1 MSQFRSTGGLDDAI
15 ADAGDRWFYGVNR
28 RLQLNQLQEGEVRE
42 SLNGR
47 MEGYWKPR
55 KAVIA
60 QKTSLTTAGTPLRL
74 PFFVIDTDKTI
85 ASASRTSNVVTIT
98 TSSNHGLTGTAY
110 VTLGNTATPTVQPL
124 TGIAAGSF
132 LMTVTGVNTLTF
144 DSTGADGSLTVGA
157 TGYLR
162 SQVNDNV
169 ISDIRASCLFS
180 NPNESNKEYILVA
193 TNSVVKKIEVS
204 KLAELGTAGV
214 TDLTYPTGITLDAGI
229 EVSMMQVFDK
239 VIIFR
244 GGQSAL
250 QWDGVS
256 TQFYKVPGGPY
267 QAGRDYNGNNNIT
280 ITDGKAAVTLVSG
293 DYQLSS
299 GIAKGVGISYDISSA
314 TAGTNIVTIV
324 TSTTHG
330 LTTGNS
336 VLISGI
342 TQSAGPD
349 PNGVR
354 VVTVTNTTTFT
365 IPLTGATGTYTV
377 TGATVRK
384 ASNTIE
390 FPAFFDDGFVPSSV
404 DDFYSPVTSPSTPG
418 ATLSIGDVGSP
429 TPATRTISDYNG
441 TTKVATLAT
450 GSYFPDTEYPFTS
463 LQDNPFSIGQSLRLA
478 KTMSVFEVLNVGDIL
493 NVSGLPAYNKWTFF
507 TTEPNGTHTIHYS
520 QQESIGLGFSYMPG
534 PPWATYFQRRLWMPY
549 LYDTGGTL
557 TVSTYTSR
565 GISDEIVASDILDS
579 NTYDRVLNQFRISGG
594 TADYTVAMHGY
605 YDDILVVMN
614 RNSIHGIYGTQGS
627 LADTV
632 VKELTSE
639 VGCLARKSVVMQA
652 NNLMFL
658 SDNGVYALT
667 FLNDYNLRGTE
678 EPLSKKIQ
686 PYIDRINA
694 RLAGDATAVYYDN
707 RYYLAVPL
715 DSTVGADDAQ
725 GNNAILVFNFLNK
738 GWESLDTYGSSGF
751 LITDFVTA
759 GAGVRNDLYAVSA
772 SGGIHKMEAVDSPTD
787 SISSEFGSATID
799 SEPINAALTTRG
811 YDMGTQERK
820 RFTDF
825 QTQMQ
830 SFPAGSPSTFDISF
844 STEDPDNAF
853 PIGSTNALIG
863 DLSNSNNEEETAN
876 VRGRLGGL
884 RGYTGTM
891 ILTRTLGSPKVHSVK
906 ISGAVSNRAIISQK

>member
-15 ADAGDRWFYGVNR
+15 ADAGDRGFYGVNR

-74 PFFVIDTDKTI
+74 PFYTIDTSKSITAASVLDEVLSLTI
-85 ASASRTSNVVTIT
+85 TGHGFASGTNGYATISGLSGNVTINGVRELT
-98 TSSNHGLTGTAY
+98 YVDADTMSCVVDGLTT
-110 VTLGNTATPTVQPL
+110 
-124 TGIAAGSF
+124 
-132 LMTVTGVNTLTF
+132 
-144 DSTGADGSLTVGA
+144 
-157 TGYLR
+157 
-162 SQVNDNV
+162 
-169 ISDIRASCLFS
+169 ISDQTGTLSATLINDDVVSDVRASCLFS

-193 TNSVVKKIEVS
+193 TNAGVKKIEVS
-204 KLAELGTAGV
+204 KLADAGTAGV
-214 TDLTYPTGITLDAGI
+214 TDLTFPTGITLDAGV

-267 QAGRDYNGNNNIT
+267 QAGKDYTKNNNIVISDGTATVT
-280 ITDGKAAVTLVSG
+280 IDNADLQAST
-293 DYQLSS
+293 
-299 GIAKGVGISYDISSA
+299 GIAVGGGGS
-314 TAGTNIVTIV
+314 TIV
-324 TSTTHG
+324 LPH
-330 LTTGNS
+330 
-336 VLISGI
+336 
-342 TQSAGPD
+342 
-349 PNGVR
+349 
-354 VVTVTNTTTFT
+354 
-365 IPLTGATGTYTV
+365 
-377 TGATVRK
+377 
-384 ASNTIE
+384 
-390 FPAFFDDGFVPSSV
+390 FFDDGFKPSV
-404 DDFYSPVTSPSTPG
+404 LNDFYNG
-418 ATLSIGDVGSP
+418 ATLVISGTTYTVSDYVG
-429 TPATRTISDYNG
+429 ATRTLTLSTG
-441 TTKVATLAT
+441 T
-450 GSYFPDTEYPFTS
+450 FTS
-463 LQDNPFSIGQSLRLA
+463 GTNYTFTALKDNPFSIGQSLRLTQA
-478 KTMSVFEVLNVGDIL
+478 ASVFKVLNVGDIL
-493 NVSGLPAYNKWTFF
+493 NVSALPTYNTWTFF
-507 TTEPNGTHTIHYS
+507 TTEPNGTHHIHYS
-520 QQESIGLGFSYMPG
+520 QQESIGLGFSFMPG

-549 LYDTGGTL
+549 LYENGGTL
-557 TVSTYTSR
+557 TVSTYTNR
-565 GISDEIVASDILDS
+565 GIADEIIASDILDS

-594 TADYTVAMHGY
+594 TADYVVAMHGF
-605 YDDILVVMN
+605 YDDALVVMN
-614 RNSIHGIYGTQGS
+614 RNSIHAVVGTQGS

-652 NNLMFL
+652 NNLIFL

-678 EPLSKKIQ
+678 EPLSKNIQ

-715 DSTVGADDAQ
+715 DSVAGADDAQ

-738 GWESLDTYGSSGF
+738 GWESLDTYGNSGF

-759 GAGVRNDLYAVSA
+759 GAGVRNGLYAVSS
-772 SGGIHKMEAVDSPTD
+772 SGGIHKMEATESPSD
-787 SISSEFGSATID
+787 SISAEFGSSSTT
-799 SEPINAALTTRG
+799 SPSINASLTTRG
-811 YDMGTQERK
+811 YDFGTQERK

-830 SFPAGSPSTFDISF
+830 SFPAGSPSTFDVSF

-891 ILTRTLGSPKVHSVK
+891 ILTRTSGSPKVHSVK

>member
-1 MSQFRSTGGLDDAI
+1 MSQFRSTGGLDDSI
-15 ADAGDRWFYGVNR
+15 ADAGDRGFYGVNR
-28 RLQLNQLQEGEVRE
+28 RLQLNQLAEGEVRE

-60 QKTSLTTAGTPLRL
+60 QKTSLTTGGTPLRL

-110 VTLGNTATPTVQPL
+110 VTLGNTATPTVEPL
-124 TGIAAGSF
+124 TGIVAGSF

-144 DSTGADGSLTVGA
+144 ANNGADGSLTVGA

-169 ISDIRASCLFS
+169 VSDVRASCLFS

-193 TNSVVKKIEVS
+193 TNAGVKKIEVS
-204 KLAELGTAGV
+204 KLADAGTAGV
-214 TDLTYPTGITLDAGI
+214 TDLTFPTGITLDAGV

-267 QAGRDYNGNNNIT
+267 QAGKDYTKNNNIVISDGTATVT
-280 ITDGKAAVTLVSG
+280 IDGPDLQEST
-293 DYQLSS
+293 
-299 GIAKGVGISYDISSA
+299 GIAVGGGGA
-314 TAGTNIVTIV
+314 TIV
-324 TSTTHG
+324 LPH
-330 LTTGNS
+330 
-336 VLISGI
+336 
-342 TQSAGPD
+342 
-349 PNGVR
+349 
-354 VVTVTNTTTFT
+354 
-365 IPLTGATGTYTV
+365 
-377 TGATVRK
+377 
-384 ASNTIE
+384 
-390 FPAFFDDGFVPSSV
+390 FFDDGFKPSV
-404 DDFYSPVTSPSTPG
+404 LNDFYNG
-418 ATLSIGDVGSP
+418 ATLVISGTTYTVSDYVG
-429 TPATRTISDYNG
+429 ATRTLTLSTG
-441 TTKVATLAT
+441 T
-450 GSYFPDTEYPFTS
+450 FTS
-463 LQDNPFSIGQSLRLA
+463 GTNYTFTALKDTPFSVGQSLRLTQTSTA
-478 KTMSVFEVLNVGDIL
+478 FKVLNVGDIL
-493 NVSGLPAYNKWTFF
+493 NVSAIPTYDTWRFF
-507 TTEPNGTHTIHYS
+507 TSEPDVSSHTIHYS
-520 QQESIGLGFSYMPG
+520 QQESIGLGFSFMPG

-549 LYDTGGTL
+549 LYENGGTL
-557 TVSTYTSR
+557 TVSTYTNR
-565 GISDEIVASDILDS
+565 GIADEIIASDILDS

-594 TADYTVAMHGY
+594 TADYVVAMHGF
-605 YDDILVVMN
+605 YDDALVVMN
-614 RNSIHGIYGTQGS
+614 RNSIHAVVGTQGS

-652 NNLMFL
+652 NNLLFL

-678 EPLSKKIQ
+678 EPLSKNIQ

-694 RLAGDATAVYYDN
+694 RLAGNATAVYYDN

-715 DSTVGADDAQ
+715 DSVVGADDAQ

-759 GAGVRNDLYAVSA
+759 GAGVRNDLYAVSS
-772 SGGIHKMEAVDSPTD
+772 SGGIHKMEATESPSD
-787 SISSEFGSATID
+787 SISAEFGSATID
-799 SEPINAALTTRG
+799 SEPINASLTTRG
-811 YDMGTQERK
+811 YDFGTQERK

-830 SFPAGSPSTFDISF
+830 SFPAGSPSTFDVSF

-853 PIGSTNALIG
+853 PIGSTNELIG
-863 DLSNSNNEEETAN
+863 DLSNADQEEETAN

-891 ILTRTLGSPKVHSVK
+891 ILTRTSGSPKVHSVK